1 MRRYLCGGC
10 SCFGPCVCVCVC
22 VLTLGDDC
30 GENRKANNH
39 SVGVCEERNNV
50 CVCVCV
56 CVNQQIYGSVEGMHH
71 VSAPQQS
78 CVSGFLGLVVILGF
92 TKLIMSHVRW
102 DKKIPISLNLQTDF
116 SLDLMVD
123 DSSGDD

>member
-1 MRRYLCGGC
+1 MC
-10 SCFGPCVCVCVC
+10 
-22 VLTLGDDC
+22 
-30 GENRKANNH
+30 
-39 SVGVCEERNNV
+39 V

-92 TKLIMSHVRW
+92 TKLIMSHVRPLP
-102 DKKIPISLNLQTDF
+102 PISLNLETDF